1 MKLVGLWLENVSILF
16 QCEQGP
22 NKGLDELMD
31 EELWY
36 FGSAENA
43 KVKDIWSSWSVEGIA
58 MLHLLFF
65 FLFYCCFV
73 ELCFAFFMVVT
84 MFGVDQVGILHCFGA
99 GDWWRMNVVVYE
111 GASYI
116 VKLSSYIRVWV
127 FFFFHFF
134 SLVVFKFADV
144 CLFFLA
150 ISSKEEV
157 CEGGMP

>member
-1 MKLVGLWLENVSILF
+1 MKK
-16 QCEQGP
+16 QP
-22 NKGLDELMD
+22 NGWRVVIFWIGGKCQSKG
-31 EELWY
+31 
-36 FGSAENA
+36 
-43 KVKDIWSSWSVEGIA
+43 
-58 MLHLLFF
+58 HLIIMKCWGNPYASFVVF

-99 GDWWRMNVVVYE
+99 GDWWRMNVAVYE
-111 GASYI
+111 EASYI

-127 FFFFHFF
+127 CFFFFHFF

-144 CLFFLA
+144 CLLGVFLA
-150 ISSKEEV
+150 ISSKHEV